1 MLIINLLFFSVAC
14 IVLAI
19 SGHLLVKSLVKIAGY
34 YKLTEFV
41 IGFVLMAIMTSLPE
55 LFIGVS
61 SAINK
66 IPTLSLG
73 DIIGSNILDLTL
85 VVGTAILIGGTK
97 KIESKIEER
106 DILYVGIIAVLP
118 LILLLDNQ
126 LSRIDGI
133 ALLMIFLFYVIKII
147 CERKQ
152 FKRIITYDVRKKDI
166 PKNLFLFIISLVILF
181 ISANFIVKFAS
192 FLVVGLGLP
201 LILIGLLIVSI
212 GTSLPELSFET
223 HSLLKGYGEMALGDL
238 LGSVVMNSTLVL
250 GIVSIIY
257 PIEENFSYLVISAT
271 FLVIT
276 LGLFIILTR
285 TKRRISRRE
294 AIILLLV
301 YVIFVI
307 FKLVIKPYNKA

>member
-85 VVGTAILIGGTK
+85 VVGTAILIGGTI